1 MKSVP
6 PPNKKQAAKR
16 VVKKPLVSTL
26 GLDTRK
32 LADIVPQTQ
41 PESFSDLALDRR
53 VPVSN
58 MVAVDQRR
66 GIINVMVQSRID
78 EIDDK
83 LRNYMRTAKLGV
95 ASGDDG
101 TNTTLISYFIPV
113 FSLIA
118 CLLLFEMVWSTCCQS
133 YTMHRGLAHWTTLI
147 LPSRLVLWSLQ
158 WVLHYTDNEFFN
170 Y

>member
-1 MKSVP
+1 MKSV

-113 FSLIA
+113 FS
-118 CLLLFEMVWSTCCQS
+118 F
-133 YTMHRGLAHWTTLI
+133 
-147 LPSRLVLWSLQ
+147 
-158 WVLHYTDNEFFN
+158 TDRMSSPF
-170 Y
+170 